1 MAAQAVAQSA
11 ESSTEF
17 KVGIYYDVNFE
28 DYKKIDA
35 VNASFIKRFASCPAS
50 VNIQIE
56 QTRNMIIGSAI
67 HALTLEGRE
76 VYQSQYATAPQCDRR
91 TKEGKAIYA
100 DFEASAPGKT
110 VITIDEEEII
120 RGCYSSLMAH
130 SNARKLLDESE
141 GQPEVTLMWIDEET
155 GLPCKARLDRLP
167 DPSKGLVIDL
177 KSTSDASKK
186 GFVRQI
192 CNLSYDLQAAHY
204 MMGCKALNI
213 GAEVFAFVG
222 VQTSKPYP
230 VTTCFMNSDWMIWAK
245 CEINRL
251 MSLIKES
258 KELNFYPA
266 WEVPS
271 HIYSFKTMTSYDLLE
286 ELEMPKFR

>member
-1 MAAQAVAQSA
+1 MVAQSA
-11 ESSTEF
+11 TSTSEF
-17 KVGIYYDVNFE
+17 KVGIHYNVDFE
-28 DYKKIDA
+28 DYKKIEA
-35 VNASFIKRFASCPAS
+35 VNASYIKRFASCPAS
-50 VNIQIE
+50 VNIQMA

-67 HALTLEGRE
+67 HALTLEGE
-76 VYQSQYATAPQCDRR
+76 ETYLSQYAVAPQCDRR

-110 VITIDEEEII
+110 VITLDEEETI
-120 RGCYSSLMAH
+120 RGCFKSIMAH
-130 SNARKLLDESE
+130 NNAKKLLDESE
-141 GQPEVTLMWIDEET
+141 GQPEVTLMWIDEAT
-155 GLPCKARLDRLP
+155 GMPCKARLDRLP

-186 GFVRQI
+186 GFVRQM

-204 MMGCKALNI
+204 LMGCNALNI

-230 VTTCFMNSDWMIWAK
+230 VTTCFMNTDWMAWAK
-245 CEINRL
+245 CEIGRL
-251 MSLIKES
+251 MGLIKES
-258 KELNFYPA
+258 KELNFFPA
-266 WEVPS
+266 WEVPV
-271 HIYSFKTMTSYDLLE
+271 HIHSFKTMTPYDLLE